1 MIIDAHNSLVAEYAR
16 STFTGTENKMLQ
28 FKDRTSEAWS
38 LKLLSDY
45 QITNTKVDAFYRK
58 IGEDFQSFTL
68 YPTNS
73 NQDAWA
79 IKVKQGFFKKKLTVD
94 ASIKKND
101 FNSPIAA
108 PNFSNS
114 TVFKSLQLT
123 MQIPKYP
130 YISIGYYPSTQLLLG
145 NNNLLYENQ
154 FNTLNTI
161 ASHSYNVA
169 QLNMSTSV
177 VFTKFYNKSSDSNF
191 LYSNSS
197 NLTVNQSVF
206 RAPFVFQTVGS
217 YLQQPQFKQIGI
229 EPIVTY
235 QFKNI
240 ISLTSSLKWNRIVNQ
255 KTLWG
260 SMIGLNILFKNIGTI
275 EMQYTKTFLPSFN
288 NNLLPVNM
296 GRITFN
302 REF

>member
-1 MIIDAHNSLVAEYAR
+1 
-16 STFTGTENKMLQ
+16 MLQ
-28 FKDRTSEAWS
+28 FKDRTSEALG

-45 QITNTKVDAFYRK
+45 QKTNTKVEAYFRK

-68 YPTNS
+68 NPTNS
-73 NQDAWA
+73 NQDAFA
-79 IKVKQGFFKKKLTVD
+79 VKIKQGFWKRKLTVD

-101 FNSPIAA
+101 FNSPLAA

-114 TVFKSLQLT
+114 TVFKSIQLT

-130 YISIGYYPSTQLLLG
+130 YLSVGYYPSTQLLVG

-154 FNTLNTI
+154 FNTLNAV
-161 ASHSYNVA
+161 ASHSYTLA
-169 QLNMSTSV
+169 RINMNTNA

-191 LYSNSS
+191 LYSNST
-197 NLTVNQSVF
+197 NITVNQSIF
-206 RAPFVFQTVGS
+206 KAPFVFQTVGS
-217 YLQQPQFKQIGI
+217 YIEQTQFTQVAI

-235 QFKNI
+235 QYKNI
-240 ISLTSSLKWNRIVNQ
+240 LSLTASAKWNRIVNQ

-260 SMIGLNILFKNIGTI
+260 SMIGINILLKKMGSI
-275 EMQYTKTFLPSFN
+275 EMQYTKTYLPSFN